1 MVEASQVLTRTF
13 GPRRP
18 WLAAFLSFV
27 LPGLGQAYAGHRR
40 LAVLF
45 VVPVLGVVLIAAGTW
60 TGAIG
65 ELRNSIW
72 SSGVLAAVGIGNALM
87 FVWRSL
93 SIGHAATAVG
103 EPDDRDGRRAGMLAT
118 AVLVVASAG
127 MHLWVGGVVSQL
139 DGTLDQVFAGD
150 DGSGGPDAG
159 DAGGEQGEGVDPEPQ
174 PTPTYR
180 WDGDERINVLLIGTD
195 EAPGREA
202 VLTDVLLVVSVDPVD
217 RTAVMISIPRD
228 TGFVPLAD
236 ESRYAGGLYPDKI
249 NGLAAT
255 VALDPQAWCE
265 GRLGD
270 DPAACGLET
279 LRTSIELYLGLE
291 IHNSAQLSMEGF
303 ADMIDAVGGIEL
315 CLPGRLVDPEFDG
328 SLTNA
333 SSGEPLVLPAGC
345 HDYDGIEA
353 LAYAR
358 SRKGWI
364 QMPDGERIP
373 QNDFARNERQQGVL
387 LALRRELAEAD
398 TFLEL
403 PGLLSAIARSVSTD
417 FPRDQAGDLAS
428 LLPLIAGPNIERV
441 VLDYP
446 TFVEL
451 PVDPAANYLLVP
463 KRDAIRGE
471 MERLFGADALRG
483 WYLTTDLPAPTPTAD
498 PDETPGPDVPSAAP
512 SG

>member
-1 MVEASQVLTRTF
+1 MVEASQVLTRTP
-13 GPRRP
+13 GPHRP
-18 WLAAFLSFV
+18 WLAALLSFI
-27 LPGLGQAYAGHRR
+27 LPGLGQAYAGQRR

-45 VVPVLGVVLIAAGTW
+45 VAPVVGIVLIGVAAW

-72 SSGVLAAVGIGNALM
+72 SSGVLAAVGIGNALL

-93 SIGHAATAVG
+93 SIGHAATSVG
-103 EPDDRDGRRAGMLAT
+103 EPDDRDGRRAGMIAA

-139 DGTLDQVFAGD
+139 DGTLDRVFGGEDGGGLPD
-150 DGSGGPDAG
+150 DRDPGA
-159 DAGGEQGEGVDPEPQ
+159 EQGEGADAEPQ

-180 WDGDERINVLLIGTD
+180 WDGDERVNVLLIGTD

-228 TGFVPLAD
+228 TGFVPLED
-236 ESRYAGGLYPDKI
+236 ESRHVGGLYPDKI
-249 NGLAAT
+249 NGLSAVAAF
-255 VALDPQAWCE
+255 DPRAWCE
-265 GRLGD
+265 GQLAD

-291 IHNSAQLSMEGF
+291 IHNTAQLSMEGF

-328 SLTNA
+328 SLTND
-333 SSGEPLVLPAGC
+333 SSGEPLILPEGC

-373 QNDFARNERQQGVL
+373 QNDFARNERQQRVL

-403 PGLLSAIARSVSTD
+403 PSLLSAIARSVSTD

-428 LLPLIAGPNIERV
+428 LLPLIAGPDIERV
-441 VLDYP
+441 ILDYP
-446 TFVEL
+446 EFVEL
-451 PVDPAANYLLVP
+451 PIDPAANYLLVP
-463 KRDAIRGE
+463 RRDAIRSE

-483 WYLTTDLPAPTPTAD
+483 WYLTTDLPAPTPS
-498 PDETPGPDVPSAAP
+498 PGPTEHSDSAMPSTTKYL
-512 SG
+512 